1 MVRDIHV
8 SGLSLTFAKELSAG
22 GGIAL
27 KHLKKIVSFIDETV
41 FGISAV
47 CLVVLTVAAVFCRFV
62 LNKPIQW
69 TEEVQMILVVWSVFF
84 GSSIAIREKGHIA
97 VDIIFD
103 MFPEKVKKVLNVVI
117 WFIVLAAIAALGKLE
132 IDRVRDLIRA
142 GLRTPILRIPSS
154 YEYVGVI
161 IACVLM
167 VINHL
172 MTGYEMLTGGTGKG
186 EEKDE

>member
-1 MVRDIHV
+1 MKYIKKAV
-8 SGLSLTFAKELSAG
+8 S
-22 GGIAL
+22 I
-27 KHLKKIVSFIDETV
+27 IDQTI
-41 FGISAV
+41 FSISAV

-62 LNKPIQW
+62 LSRPIQW

-103 MFPEKVKKVLNVVI
+103 TLPEKVKKIMDVLI
-117 WFIVLAAIAALGKLE
+117 WIIVLAAITMLGKLE

-154 YEYVGVI
+154 YEYIGVI
-161 IACVLM
+161 IASILM
-167 VINHL
+167 IINHL
-172 MTGYEMLTGGTGKG
+172 IVGYEALRGQTGK
-186 EEKDE
+186 EEKDNE